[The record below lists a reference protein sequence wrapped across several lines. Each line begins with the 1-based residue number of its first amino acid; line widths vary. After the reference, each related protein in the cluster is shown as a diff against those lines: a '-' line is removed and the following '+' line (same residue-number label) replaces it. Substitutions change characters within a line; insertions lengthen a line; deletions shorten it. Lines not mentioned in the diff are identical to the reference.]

1 MLTDA
6 LGPTGREGSKE
17 GQDVS
22 ACFQHAFGAGS
33 EPAFGT
39 RGDRTLRRAPR
50 NAGRDEAV
58 NDPAVL
64 AVFEQT

>member
-17 GQDVS
+17 GRDVS
-22 ACFQHAFGAGS
+22 ACFHHAFGAAS
-33 EPAFGT
+33 EPAFGA

-50 NAGRDEAV
+50 NAGRDEAMD
-58 NDPAVL
+58 DPAGL